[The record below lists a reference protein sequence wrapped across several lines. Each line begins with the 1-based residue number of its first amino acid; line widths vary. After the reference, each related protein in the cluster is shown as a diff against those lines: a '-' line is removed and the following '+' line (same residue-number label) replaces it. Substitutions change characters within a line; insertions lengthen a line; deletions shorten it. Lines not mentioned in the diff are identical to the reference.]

1 MGEQEV
7 LFDLTPEEN
16 TGVREDT
23 EIEYLLL
30 AFDDNKKK
38 EIILMMEKLIMLH
51 MNYMIKLQICLGMNI
66 LSRLLHK

>member
-38 EIILMMEKLIMLH
+38 EIILMMEKL
-51 MNYMIKLQICLGMNI
+51 
-66 LSRLLHK
+66 LSISHFEVYPDLLYYLVKTGYDKINR